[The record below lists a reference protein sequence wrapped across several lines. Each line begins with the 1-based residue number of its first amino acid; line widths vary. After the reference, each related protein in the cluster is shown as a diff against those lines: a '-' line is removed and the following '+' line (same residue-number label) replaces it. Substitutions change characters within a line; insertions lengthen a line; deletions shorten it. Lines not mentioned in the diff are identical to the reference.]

1 VGASN
6 QLMDGVRGCG
16 CGCGY
21 GGGGGGGSG
30 ILVSLEGPEV

>member
-6 QLMDGVRGCG
+6 QLMDGVRG